1 MKATNYNTSDYLK
14 TQDDIFYYI
23 DAALEDGN
31 KEILLEALRNIA
43 KAKGGMTSLAKET
56 GLNRESLY
64 KTLSE
69 SGNPK
74 YETLT
79 VIIKA
84 LGFRLSVAPLHDV
97 A

>member
-1 MKATNYNTSDYLK
+1 MKTQKYQTSDYLK
-14 TQDDIFYYI
+14 TQEDIFYYI
-23 DAALEDGN
+23 DSALEDGN

-43 KAKGGMTSLAKET
+43 IAKGGMGNLAKET

-69 SGNPK
+69 NGNPK

-79 VIIKA
+79 TIIKA
-84 LGFRLSVAPLHDV
+84 LGFRLSVAPLNEV

>member
-1 MKATNYNTSDYLK
+1 MKTAKYESSDYLK
-14 TQDDIFYYI
+14 SQEDIFYYI

-31 KEILLEALRNIA
+31 SKVLLEALRNVA
-43 KAKGGMTSLAKET
+43 KAKGGIGSLAKET

-64 KTLSE
+64 KTLSND
-69 SGNPK
+69 GNPK

-79 VIIKA
+79 AIIKA
-84 LGFRLSVAPLHDV
+84 LGFRLSVAPIHEV

>member
-1 MKATNYNTSDYLK
+1 MKTQKYQISDYLK
-14 TQDDIFYYI
+14 TQEDIFYYI
-23 DAALEDGN
+23 DSVLEDGN

-43 KAKGGMTSLAKET
+43 IAKGGMGNLAKEA

-69 SGNPK
+69 NGNPK

-79 VIIKA
+79 TIIKA
-84 LGFRLSVAPLHDV
+84 LGFRLSVIPLNEV

>member
-1 MKATNYNTSDYLK
+1 
-14 TQDDIFYYI
+14 
-23 DAALEDGN
+23 
-31 KEILLEALRNIA
+31 
-43 KAKGGMTSLAKET
+43 MTSLAKET

-69 SGNPK
+69 NGNPK

-79 VIIKA
+79 GIIKA